1 VNYYLRVGFAGRISA
16 ESRFAL
22 SIYTLDAVRTSYLA
36 YLWVSSR
43 LSVIHSRD
51 GRVHYQSTHAT
62 GRRLI
67 GDLIQALPAVLLIGV
82 LPGWF
87 WTRTL
92 LRSGDLAERLA
103 YAIALSITLVP
114 TTALLQTYL
123 FATGVTLTVT
133 LISAALVFLSGL
145 AIYLLFEP
153 AKKGEESI
161 CTPPSLPGFSTL
173 VPLVGALALALAMS
187 LGLAPS
193 DWFMIP
199 IAVLVLAAGAAYLWA
214 PRGRQTPREG
224 QLENGRSIG
233 PAVRYGLLSLVLL
246 AVLARG
252 YLGPI
257 VNGWPFPRGIDR
269 YEHAVMAGMMMRS
282 GSTESFMLYPP
293 GFHLLTA
300 MISRLSGFGPLE
312 VFPILAPTLP
322 LLCAL
327 ACYALARRMWGWE
340 YGVAA
345 ALASGLLLG
354 STFLQFEE
362 ARLPNFIGEYFLI
375 VLAIAAL
382 IGLYA
387 SPGARGGILLALL
400 GSSTVLYHQIAGYS
414 LAVLLGVVSILFLPY
429 LLLRD
434 RMRSVYLL
442 LSLALLGLLC
452 VFYAWDTYDLPN
464 LVAGMFGESATGRG
478 GEAVAMAIGT
488 KHANGPGHFL
498 TTLSHPVL
506 WLGLLGL
513 PFMLAGRE
521 DARGT
526 PDLLARLTLLVWTL
540 LLFFGSLTSYS
551 GFPDRFERDLG
562 VPLALLAALALVT
575 LLRVP
580 LSARPVGRGA
590 LAAVVLA
597 VALCATLVGA
607 QSVQSLEQ
615 AAGPSTRPRDRPAP
629 AEVVAAGTWL
639 RQHNHGGSIVSTPYL
654 DYVPSRAMLAMG
666 DYTRMQSY
674 DAERIERERDLP
686 PFGAGPMWDALHILK
701 NPTGERTARLIEKN
715 DVRYIVFHKGSP
727 DADWHRYASQKNLY
741 KTVFQNDSVVIFAP
755 RG

>member
-1 VNYYLRVGFAGRISA
+1 
-16 ESRFAL
+16 
-22 SIYTLDAVRTSYLA
+22 
-36 YLWVSSR
+36 
-43 LSVIHSRD
+43 
-51 GRVHYQSTHAT
+51 
-62 GRRLI
+62 LI

-87 WTRTL
+87 WARIL
-92 LRSGDLAERLA
+92 LRSDDLAERLA
-103 YAIALSITLVP
+103 YTIALSITLVP
-114 TTALLQTYL
+114 TAALLQVYL

-133 LISAALVFLSGL
+133 LVSAALVFLAGL
-145 AIYLLFEP
+145 AFYLLFGP
-153 AKKGEESI
+153 AKKGEEPI
-161 CTPPSLPGFSTL
+161 CSLPSPPGFSTL
-173 VPLVGALALALAMS
+173 VPLVGALALALVML
-187 LGLAPS
+187 LGLAPGE
-193 DWFMIP
+193 WLMIP

-214 PRGRQTPREG
+214 PRGRETIRTG
-224 QLENGRSIG
+224 QLEGGRHIA
-233 PAVRYGLLSLVLL
+233 PAIRYALLGVVFLL
-246 AVLARG
+246 VLARG

-269 YEHAVMAGMMMRS
+269 YEHAVMTGMMMRS
-282 GSTESFMLYPP
+282 GSNESFMLYPP

-300 MISRLSGFGPLE
+300 MISRLSGFEPLE

-345 ALASGLLLG
+345 ALTSGLLLG
-354 STFLQFEE
+354 STYLQFEE

-375 VLAIAAL
+375 VLAVAAL
-382 IGLYA
+382 IGVYSSL
-387 SPGARGGILLALL
+387 GIRGGLLLALL

-414 LAVLLGVVSILFLPY
+414 LAVLLGVISILFLPY

-434 RMRSVYLL
+434 RRRGVYLL
-442 LSLALLGLLC
+442 LSLVLLGLFA

-464 LVAGMFGESATGRG
+464 LLAGILGGSETGRG

-488 KHANGPGHFL
+488 KPANGPGHFL
-498 TTLSHPVL
+498 MTLSPPVL

-513 PFMLAGRE
+513 PLVLAGRE
-521 DARGT
+521 NADGT
-526 PDLLARLTLLVWTL
+526 PDILARLTLLLWTL

-580 LSARPVGRGA
+580 LSLRPVGGGG

-597 VALCATLVGA
+597 VAFSATIVGA
-607 QSVQSLEQ
+607 QSVGSLEQ
-615 AAGPSTRPRDRPAP
+615 ATGPSTRPKDRPAP

-639 RQHNHGGSIVSTPYL
+639 RQHNQGGSIVSTPYL

-666 DYTRMQSY
+666 GYTRMQSY
-674 DAERIERERDLP
+674 DAGRIERARDLP
-686 PFGAGPMWDALHILK
+686 PFGAGPLWDALHILN
-701 NPTGERTARLIEKN
+701 NPTGKRTAQLIGKN
-715 DVRYIVFHKGSP
+715 DVRYILFHKSSP
-727 DADWHRYASQKNLY
+727 DADWRQYALQKDLY
-741 KTVFQNDSVVIFAP
+741 KTVFQNNSVIIFTP
-755 RG
+755 RSG